1 MNNSRQRFVAR
12 LDDTLARALSHA
24 EDVLRSY
31 GATEDEVAE
40 ELARLSAEHAET
52 RAKAIQ
58 WACECVYGVPP
69 DKVPFGESVH

>member
-1 MNNSRQRFVAR
+1 MNSRQRFEAR
-12 LDDTLARALSHA
+12 LDAQIAEVLSHA
-24 EDVLRSY
+24 ECVLRDH

-52 RAKAIQ
+52 RAKAIE
-58 WACECVYGVPP
+58 WACECVYGAPT